1 MRLSASLGYRALA
14 VVVVLAAAAMATVY
28 AAMVRSHD
36 YVERALPRLLHA
48 HPEVDVLARG
58 AVNPRAVGAEL
69 GGVPLFPG
77 TRVALAAQP
86 LANDNGLY
94 YVADARGRL
103 ERSGRPEDAAGEATV
118 YCARDRRTYVMRV
131 LGDQARDAAGYPAVE
146 FVSLAEHYLPPPAP
160 GALTA
165 GEGEGD
171 LRWAPLEGL
180 AWTVER
186 RDGDG
191 AHVVRPPHAR
201 RRLCQAE
208 LNHSIPVAWDG
219 RRLMHRAH
227 PLLEAGRDKRGEHLV
242 YLGEEPPKL
251 AH

>member
-1 MRLSASLGYRALA
+1 MQISAQLGYRALL
-14 VVVVLAAAAMATVY
+14 VVVVMTAAAMAAVY

-36 YVERALPRLLHA
+36 YVERAMPRLMHTY
-48 HPEVDVLARG
+48 PEVDVVVEG
-58 AVNPRAVGAEL
+58 PVNPSSIGAEL

-94 YVADARGRL
+94 YVSDTRGRL
-103 ERSGRPEDAAGEATV
+103 ERSGRPDDVVGEATV

-131 LGDQARDAAGYPAVE
+131 LGDQARDALGYPAVE
-146 FVSLAEHYLPPPAP
+146 FVSLAEQYLPAPAP

-171 LRWAPLEGL
+171 LSWSPLDGL

-186 RDGDG
+186 READG
-191 AHVVRPPHAR
+191 AYVVRPPYAR
-201 RRLCQAE
+201 KRLCQTE
-208 LNHSIPVAWDG
+208 LNHSMPAAWDG
-219 RRLMHRAH
+219 RRLLHRKH
-227 PLLEAGRDKRGEHLV
+227 PLLEAGRDERGEYLV
-242 YLGEEPPKL
+242 YHGDEPPKL
-251 AH
+251 SQ